1 MPLADAISVTPYVF
15 NVYGHITLNY
25 EVKILKY
32 GQKNPQI
39 QPEKGNYFFF
49 PSCFVLQKLY
59 GCFNEC
65 LYNLDLCFK
74 VVLKRRLE
82 INSDFHIES
91 SVCYKEFYIS
101 GLRLYHYLVVGPN
114 LIS

>member
-1 MPLADAISVTPYVF
+1 MARKT
-15 NVYGHITLNY
+15 H
-25 EVKILKY
+25 KY
-32 GQKNPQI
+32 SQRKVI
-39 QPEKGNYFFF
+39 IFFF

-101 GLRLYHYLVVGPN
+101 DLRLYHYLVVGPN